1 MNDNMDEPEK
11 HYAKL
16 DIPGTKKQIVHDNH
30 LYQKPNIVKTCRSRK
45 QNGGFQG
52 LGQERMREVLIKECT
67 VSLMQDN

>member
-30 LYQKPNIVKTCRSRK
+30 LYQKPNIVKLAEVE
-45 QNGGFQG
+45 N
-52 LGQERMREVLIKECT
+52 RMVVSKVWDKKE
-67 VSLMQDN
+67 